1 VDRTLAK
8 QSGGFPPAS
17 PNCDTNQPRSEDN
30 KMTENGMKRHTI
42 NAWMEDKPGVLN
54 RVAGL
59 FRRRNFNIESLAV
72 GHSETPGISRMTFVA
87 YGTDRDMR
95 QITTQLD
102 KLINVTRIEDVT
114 HKPAINRELALIKVK
129 ANSQTRAE
137 VMQLVDIYRASIVDV
152 NMDSLIIQIVGKE
165 DQVDSLIKLLQSF
178 GIQEMVRTG
187 RVAMTR
193 GESDPEAEG
202 TDTAVP
208 AQQNG
213 HH

>member
-1 VDRTLAK
+1 M
-8 QSGGFPPAS
+8 S
-17 PNCDTNQPRSEDN
+17 
-30 KMTENGMKRHTI
+30 ENGMKRHTI
-42 NAWMEDKPGVLN
+42 VAWMEDKPGVLN

-87 YGTDRDMR
+87 RGTDRDMR
-95 QITTQLD
+95 QIQTQLD
-102 KLINVTRIEDVT
+102 KLINVTDIEDVT
-114 HKPAINRELALIKVK
+114 SQPAVMRELALIKVS
-129 ANSQTRAE
+129 ANSDTRAE

-165 DQVDSLIKLLQSF
+165 SQVDSLIDLLSNF

-187 RVAMTR
+187 RVAMVR
-193 GESDPEAEG
+193 GNNGKQQEEE
-202 TDTAVP
+202 TAVP

>member
-1 VDRTLAK
+1 
-8 QSGGFPPAS
+8 
-17 PNCDTNQPRSEDN
+17 
-30 KMTENGMKRHTI
+30 MTENGMKRHTI

-95 QITTQLD
+95 QIQTQLD
-102 KLINVTRIEDVT
+102 KLINVTHIEGVT
-114 HKPAINRELALIKVK
+114 DKPAVRRELALIKVK
-129 ANSQTRAE
+129 ADNKTRAE

-152 NMDSLIIQIVGKE
+152 DMESLIIQIVGKE
-165 DQVDSLIKLLQSF
+165 DQVDSLLRLLDSF
-178 GIQEMVRTG
+178 GIEEMVRTG
-187 RVAMTR
+187 RVAMVR
-193 GESDPEAEG
+193 GQHDREMRG
-202 TDTAVP
+202 TNTAVP
-208 AQQNG
+208 TQNG

>member
-1 VDRTLAK
+1 M
-8 QSGGFPPAS
+8 
-17 PNCDTNQPRSEDN
+17 SEQ
-30 KMTENGMKRHTI
+30 ELKRHTI

-95 QITTQLD
+95 QVSTQLD

-114 HKPAINRELALIKVK
+114 HLPAVKRELALIKVK
-129 ANSQTRAE
+129 ADTHTRAE

-152 NMDSLIIQIVGKE
+152 DMESLIIQIVGKE
-165 DQVDSLIKLLQSF
+165 DQIDSLIRLLEGF
-178 GIQEMVRTG
+178 GILEMVRTG
-187 RVAMTR
+187 RIAMVRGQHDRETR
-193 GESDPEAEG
+193 G
-202 TDTAVP
+202 TQTAVP
-208 AQQNG
+208 NQNG

>member
-1 VDRTLAK
+1 M
-8 QSGGFPPAS
+8 
-17 PNCDTNQPRSEDN
+17 SEP
-30 KMTENGMKRHTI
+30 ELKRHTI

-87 YGTDRDMR
+87 YGSDRDMR

-102 KLINVTRIEDVT
+102 KLINVTHIEDVT
-114 HKPAINRELALIKVK
+114 HLPAVKRELALIKVK
-129 ANSQTRAE
+129 ADNKTRAE

-152 NMDSLIIQIVGKE
+152 DMESLIIQIVGKE
-165 DQVDSLIKLLQSF
+165 DQVNSLINLLEGF
-178 GIQEMVRTG
+178 GIEEMVRTG
-187 RVAMTR
+187 RVAMVR
-193 GESDPEAEG
+193 GMHDREMRG
-202 TDTAVP
+202 THTAVP
-208 AQQNG
+208 HQNG

>member
-1 VDRTLAK
+1 M
-8 QSGGFPPAS
+8 
-17 PNCDTNQPRSEDN
+17 SEPQL
-30 KMTENGMKRHTI
+30 KRHTI

-102 KLINVTRIEDVT
+102 KLINVTHIEDVT
-114 HKPAINRELALIKVK
+114 HLPAVKRELALIKVK

-165 DQVDSLIKLLQSF
+165 DQVDSLIALLQSF
-178 GIQEMVRTG
+178 GIEEMVRTG
-187 RVAMTR
+187 RVAMVR
-193 GESDPEAEG
+193 GSRNTADGAVE
-202 TDTAVP
+202 TAVP
-208 AQQNG
+208 AHQNG